1 MHLYT
6 YGFIFTGLKLYR
18 VFVMH
23 ILLLLL
29 LSFCITTSLLLT
41 LFFET
46 DTVTA
51 AAAATAMF
59 FMMCDLIR
67 GTSLAIKISK
77 SRGRLLREGHAAVCI
92 GALDLE
98 PEAAGTDMDTHLL
111 NLLCR
116 YVVRETPQLGGL
128 LAAGAQPRRRR
139 LVAVGEVLPG
149 HSGHRRVH
157 RHVARRRGRLMKDET
172 SACWS
177 RVAAGQKNDDQV
189 SW

>member
-46 DTVTA
+46 DTVT

-157 RHVARRRGRLMKDET
+157 CHVARRRGRLMKDQT
-172 SACWS
+172 SAWS
-177 RVAAGQKNDDQV
+177 RVVTGQKSDDQV

>member
-1 MHLYT
+1 MC
-6 YGFIFTGLKLYR
+6 IR
-18 VFVMH
+18 D
-23 ILLLLL
+23 
-29 LSFCITTSLLLT
+29 SCITTSLLLT

-46 DTVTA
+46 DTVT

-157 RHVARRRGRLMKDET
+157 RHVARRRGRLMKDQT
-172 SACWS
+172 SAWS
-177 RVAAGQKNDDQV
+177 RVVTGQKSDDQV

>member
-1 MHLYT
+1 
-6 YGFIFTGLKLYR
+6 
-18 VFVMH
+18 MH
-23 ILLLLL
+23 ILLLLSL
-29 LSFCITTSLLLT
+29 AFCITTSLLLSP

-46 DTVTA
+46 DTVTN
-51 AAAATAMF
+51 TSMF
-59 FMMCDLIR
+59 FRMCDLIR

-157 RHVARRRGRLMKDET
+157 CHVARRRGRLMKDQT
-172 SACWS
+172 SAWS
-177 RVAAGQKNDDQV
+177 RVVTGQKSDDQV

>member
-1 MHLYT
+1 MLSVLLLVYC
-6 YGFIFTGLKLYR
+6 YLLCFLRL
-18 VFVMH
+18 
-23 ILLLLL
+23 ILLLILL
-29 LSFCITTSLLLT
+29 CFSGC
-41 LFFET
+41 
-46 DTVTA
+46 V
-51 AAAATAMF
+51 
-59 FMMCDLIR
+59 
-67 GTSLAIKISK
+67 ISSGAHLVGDQNFQI
-77 SRGRLLREGHAAVCI
+77 SRYLREGHAAVCI

-98 PEAAGTDMDTHLL
+98 PEAAGADMDTHLL
-111 NLLCR
+111 NLLSR
-116 YVVRETPQLGGL
+116 YVRREAPQLGGL